1 MRRIILLLVMTL
13 GIATPPIAAKPISVE
28 QLEQL
33 LAAAHGHSD
42 GKVAHQ
48 LSGLEL
54 TERASSLR
62 LSRWLAAFPGHRAQE
77 ALTSIAD
84 ASAFLDLPP
93 SEIPANPPPA
103 PYAQREMLQKA
114 LDFADQTFSRL
125 PNFYATRQTERFEDT
140 PPQQSIESA
149 SMAAPGRGMRGAAMP
164 SVSTRQSDYVPLH
177 FVARSSVSIS
187 YRDGYELRDSKRVD
201 FKRPSQADVGLTTS
215 GEFGPILGVVLGGD
229 TPGKMKWGHWE
240 QGATGLEAVFQYSV
254 PQAQS
259 KYLVSFPI
267 GRQGEQQI
275 SPAYHGEVAIDPANG
290 NILRVTVIADFLT
303 PHQNLASSIAVEYGS
318 IPIGGSNY
326 ICPVKSVAVS
336 KMPLGAAADGLE
348 DTSLPIKIEVNDV
361 AFTDY
366 HLFRAEARI
375 LTGDNATGPDAAPG
389 TPAPGSGASK

>member
-13 GIATPPIAAKPISVE
+13 GIATPLIAAKPISVE
-28 QLEQL
+28 RLEQL
-33 LAAAHGHSD
+33 LAAAHGQSD

-48 LSGLEL
+48 LSSLEL

-62 LSRWLAAFPGHRAQE
+62 LSRWLAAFPGRHAQE
-77 ALTSIAD
+77 ALTSLAD
-84 ASAFLDLPP
+84 ASAFLDLPA
-93 SEIPANPPPA
+93 SEIPPNPPPA
-103 PYAQREMLQKA
+103 QDAQREIISKA
-114 LDFADQTFSRL
+114 LDFADQTFNRL

-140 PPQQSIESA
+140 PPQQTIESA

-164 SVSTRQSDYVPLH
+164 SVSTRQNDYVPLH
-177 FVARSSVSIS
+177 FVARSSVNIS

-201 FKRPSQADVGLTTS
+201 FKKPSQPEEGLTTS
-215 GEFGPILGVVLGGD
+215 GEFGPILGVVLAGD

-254 PQAQS
+254 PQGQS
-259 KYLVSFPI
+259 KYMVSLPI
-267 GRQGEQQI
+267 GRQGEQLF
-275 SPAYHGEVAIDPANG
+275 PAYHGEIAIDPANG
-290 NILRVTVIADFLT
+290 NILRVSVIADFPQ

-326 ICPVKSVAVS
+326 ICPVRSVAAS
-336 KMPLGAAADGLE
+336 KMPFGAAADGPQ
-348 DTSLPIKIEVNDV
+348 DANLPVKNEVNDV

-375 LTGDNATGPDAAPG
+375 LTGDSATGSD
-389 TPAPGSGASK
+389 PAPGAPAPAAGASK